1 MAIKKPTQVIT
12 ETEAQYGYLKGKA
25 KWAKV
30 LEPDDYGK
38 FSVNLYPDQEDLE
51 KYAEMFESI
60 SEAAK
65 IEVEDK
71 NKKVSGLADIVKE
84 DDEGN
89 YFFSFKLPAE
99 GYNGTANKIDMYDAG
114 GNKVE
119 EWDKLVGNGSL
130 VKVKFQARPY
140 YMNSTKMVGTS
151 LKFYAMQVINLVQY
165 SAGGDSGFGDET
177 SADSGFDLAEDVP
190 F

>member
-12 ETEAQYGYLKGKA
+12 ETESQYGYLKGTA

-38 FSVNLYPDQEDLE
+38 FSVNVYPDQDDLA
-51 KYAEMFESI
+51 KYTEMFESI
-60 SEAAK
+60 AESAK
-65 IEVEDK
+65 EEVEGK
-71 NKKVSGLADIVKE
+71 EKKVSGIADVIKE

-89 YFFSFKLPAE
+89 QFFSFKLPAE

-114 GNKVE
+114 GTKVE
-119 EWDKLVGNGSL
+119 DWDKLVGNGSL
-130 VKVKFQARPY
+130 VKIKFQARPY

>member
-1 MAIKKPTQVIT
+1 
-12 ETEAQYGYLKGKA
+12 
-25 KWAKV
+25 
-30 LEPDDYGK
+30 
-38 FSVNLYPDQEDLE
+38 
-51 KYAEMFESI
+51 
-60 SEAAK
+60 
-65 IEVEDK
+65 
-71 NKKVSGLADIVKE
+71 
-84 DDEGN
+84 
-89 YFFSFKLPAE
+89 
-99 GYNGTANKIDMYDAG
+99 MYDAG